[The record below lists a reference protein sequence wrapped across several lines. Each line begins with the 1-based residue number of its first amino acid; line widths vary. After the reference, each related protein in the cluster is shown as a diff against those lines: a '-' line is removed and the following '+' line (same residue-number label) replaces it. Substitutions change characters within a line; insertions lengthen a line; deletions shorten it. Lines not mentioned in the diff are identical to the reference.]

1 MLRETGSVY
10 GVYRI
15 VRLTGYTEKSAE
27 GDLVGVTYVDLDCVS
42 GPGPASTLARIPGG
56 PLPDGTIVPGAVD
69 LRRDEVLGLVLQP
82 ISDSRA
88 AYTFGP
94 SEVFRRLDAQ
104 SYGNL
109 HLRLTGSVDAFAAEA
124 KKLDSVACDAPATP
138 VAALPNLA
146 GLPPSSPTS
155 WTLPKPVFHS
165 TEPAGK
171 THYGSTR
178 KRSISSQQKL
188 SERHSAF
195 PSGQTRPRPFPSG
208 STHWQDNEIRTL
220 FESRRY
226 HSVARLVGCSLC
238 ECTSGVQ
245 D

>member
-10 GVYRI
+10 GVYRV

-27 GDLVGVTYVDLDCVS
+27 GDFVGVTYVDPDCVS
-42 GPGPASTLARIPGG
+42 GPGTASALARIPGG
-56 PLPDGTIVPGAVD
+56 PLPDGTTVPGAVD
-69 LRRDEVLGLVLQP
+69 RRRDEVLGLVLQP

-94 SEVFRRLDAQ
+94 SEASRRLDAQ

-146 GLPPSSPTS
+146 GFSPSSPTS
-155 WTLPKPVFHS
+155 WTLPKPVFTR
-165 TEPAGK
+165 TEP
-171 THYGSTR
+171 R
-178 KRSISSQQKL
+178 
-188 SERHSAF
+188 
-195 PSGQTRPRPFPSG
+195 
-208 STHWQDNEIRTL
+208 
-220 FESRRY
+220 ESRCAKPERPWAPGRAGPGRA
-226 HSVARLVGCSLC
+226 SALEVVKKRAGGQFDPAIAQTFARDAEALIRR
-238 ECTSGVQ
+238 
-245 D
+245 DRA